1 MTGQQQ
7 AIEQALEAVRR
18 GEWTDDVNILVIRIM
33 GVRLIQA
40 PIPREIRK
48 TLNRAVREG
57 KLGRIPR
64 KGLRP
69 EAYHHPNTRAR
80 AREEQNKVVLEAIER
95 ISRVIAR

>member
-7 AIEQALEAVRR
+7 AIEQARSAVEK
-18 GEWTDDVNILVIRIM
+18 GEWTDDINILVIRIM

-57 KLGRIPR
+57 KLGRISR
-64 KGLRP
+64 DGLKP
-69 EAYHHPNTRAR
+69 EVYHHPNARTR
-80 AREEQNKVVLEAIER
+80 AREEQNKVALEAIEKIR
-95 ISRVIAR
+95 LVVK